1 MRVAFDLDGVLADL
15 DGAHRAIAA
24 RLRPRKGP
32 AGLGL
37 AASSVERADPEQRGS
52 GRLERR
58 VWREIRSSED
68 FWRTLAPLEPNVI
81 RRLNDESVRHRW
93 ETFFVTQ
100 RPPTAGES
108 VQRQS
113 QRWLVGQGFP
123 LPSVIAH
130 GGSRGRL
137 AAALELDFLV
147 DDTVENCVDVVE
159 QSDARPILVCR
170 REDAVAETNAKR
182 LGIAVCRNAGEALD
196 VIGRAAAAARRP
208 LIGRGAKRLGS
219 TERQS

>member
-15 DGAHRAIAA
+15 DGAYRAIEE
-24 RLRPRKGP
+24 RLLPRRGP
-32 AGLGL
+32 AVLGL
-37 AASSVERADPEQRGS
+37 SESGPEEADRGRSAS

-68 FWRTLAPLEPNVI
+68 FWRTLDPLEPDVI
-81 RRLNDESVRHRW
+81 RRLHDESVRRRW

-113 QRWLVGQGFP
+113 QLWLAGQGFS
-123 LPSVIAH
+123 LPSVIVH
-130 GGSRGRL
+130 GSSRGRL
-137 AAALELDFLV
+137 AGALGLDFLV
-147 DDTVENCVDVVE
+147 DDTVENCVDAVE

-170 REDAVAETNAKR
+170 REDAVAETNAQR

-196 VIGRAAAAARRP
+196 VIGRAAATARPP
-208 LIGRGAKRLGS
+208 LIGPGAKRLRS
-219 TERQS
+219 RER